1 MKLIYTDIHQDLTA
15 ILTKE
20 ALSLSA
26 DGRRVFYIAPN
37 SLSFEK
43 ERQVLTYLPEG
54 ASFDILVTR
63 FSQMVRYVTLNG
75 LKQQKTLDDT
85 GLVMLFYR
93 ALANLP
99 ENSLKVYGQL
109 SQSIDFLQQLVE
121 LHKEL
126 QSAGMSAADL
136 TELDAPEKAED
147 LQTIFQAFYQLFNQ
161 QDYQEESKVSF
172 LIRQIQSGE
181 LGDDLKRIALVI
193 DGFTR
198 FSIEE
203 ENLVKAL
210 EAAGVPVVIGTY
222 ASQKAYKASQSS
234 GGLYQ
239 AGVDF
244 LRDLAQIFAVKP
256 DYVISEEVSTNPRLM
271 ELSQQFQSCYDFTLL
286 ENSLSNEAKETV
298 SLWEVISLKE
308 EVVHVAKQIRAALEK
323 GYRYK
328 DILVLLGDV
337 DSYRLHIGKLFDQY
351 EIPYYFGR
359 AEAMSQ
365 HPLVNVI
372 DSLWR
377 LKRYHYQAEDL
388 VNLLKTGLYGQ
399 ARQDEIDRLEHYI
412 HYAQL
417 KGASQF
423 GKPFRI
429 NPKGKYD
436 LERLNELKES
446 LIDPV
451 LTLLQARPQTGQ
463 AFLEQLNLFLETGR
477 VSNNLAEM
485 AQEAG
490 SQALE
495 EAEQVW
501 QVFSNSLVQFYEIFG
516 DQILKVE
523 EALSLIRAGLLGAHF
538 RAVPATVDV
547 VTVKSYDLITPAAN
561 RLVFAIGL
569 TQRHFP
575 KLSKNSSLLSDEERL
590 RINEKVGRRLLDI
603 SSQEQGKRNHFTALS
618 LLHSAT
624 DHLVLSYP
632 QLFNETDEVISPYL
646 SQLEA
651 LGLPKIIKGRASF
664 DMDLADIG
672 NYKGLLSQVIEL
684 NRQDLPEVVTEA
696 QETFWA
702 VAVRYLRQKLA
713 KEGLSLPQISPSLET
728 QPLKKETLDYLYP
741 KNQPLRLSA
750 SSLTDYYNSQ
760 YKYFLKHVLG
770 LQEIETILPDAR
782 IHGTFLHQVFE
793 EILRD
798 QSPVDFDT
806 KVSRALE
813 KTGREEVFRQVYEVS
828 AETAFTHEMLE
839 DIARSTA
846 RVLRDDHLVDTIA
859 EEAGFEARLAG
870 SGEQPI
876 SLVGKIDRIDRLK
889 ASETIGVID
898 YKSSAQT
905 FQLGRFF
912 NGLSPQLMTYL
923 LAMTKQDKA
932 VSLDQIFGA
941 VYLHMTDPVVDL
953 QNVKTLE
960 ELPKLRR
967 DLLQFKGLFVEEA
980 SQGLTSQYGKTSAN
994 TYSQN
999 ELDLLLRFT
1008 DWLYSRAAKGI
1019 ATGHFAI
1026 NPYSEDGRSVAGDQY
1041 NSITHFEADLHL
1053 GQARKLAKL
1062 GRKKEDWLDKIS
1074 QILE

>member
-1 MKLIYTDIHQDLTA
+1 MRLIYTDIYQDLTA

-20 ALSLSA
+20 ALALSA
-26 DGRRVFYIAPN
+26 EGRRVFYIAPN

-43 ERQVLTYLPEG
+43 ERQVLTYLPQG
-54 ASFDILVTR
+54 ASFDLLVTR
-63 FSQMVRYVTLNG
+63 FGQMVRYFTLNG
-75 LKQQKTLDDT
+75 LDKQKKLDDT

-93 ALANLP
+93 TLTNLP
-99 ENSLKVYGQL
+99 ENSLKVYGPL
-109 SQSIDFLQQLVE
+109 SQSMDFLQELVD

-126 QSAGMSAADL
+126 QAAGMHVSDL
-136 TELDAPEKAED
+136 TDLDSPEKTED
-147 LQTIFQAFYQLFNQ
+147 LQTIFQAFYQLLQ
-161 QDYQEESKVSF
+161 QEDYQEESKVRF
-172 LIRQIQSGE
+172 LIGQIQSGDLAE
-181 LGDDLKRIALVI
+181 DLKKIAVVI

-198 FSIEE
+198 FSLEE
-203 ENLVKAL
+203 ENLIKAL
-210 EAAGVPVVIGTY
+210 DAAGVPVVLGTY
-222 ASQKAYKASQSS
+222 ASPKAYKSPHGS
-234 GGLYQ
+234 GLYQ

-244 LRDLAQIFAVKP
+244 LRDLAQTFAVRP
-256 DYVISEEVSTNPRLM
+256 DYVMAEGASVNPKLM
-271 ELSQQFQSCYDFTLL
+271 ELSQHFQSCYDFSLL
-286 ENSLSNEAKETV
+286 EKPLSDQAKEAV
-298 SLWEVISLKE
+298 SLWEVVSLKE
-308 EVVHVAKQIRAALEK
+308 EVTHVAKQIRAALEQ

-337 DSYRLHIGKLFDQY
+337 DTYRLHIGKLFDQY

-399 ARQDEIDRLEHYI
+399 ASQDEIDRLEHYI

-417 KGASQF
+417 KGISQF

-436 LERLNELKES
+436 LERLNQLKEA
-446 LIDPV
+446 LIDPI
-451 LTLLQARPQTGQ
+451 LTFLQAKPQTGQ
-463 AFLEQLNLFLETGR
+463 AFLQHLKEFLEFGQ
-477 VSNNLAEM
+477 VSKNLAAM

-490 SQALE
+490 SQELE

-501 QVFSNSLVQFYEIFG
+501 QVFSNSLMQFYEIFG
-516 DQILKVE
+516 DQVLKVE
-523 EALSLIRAGLLGAHF
+523 EALSLIRSGLVGAQF

-561 RLVFAIGL
+561 RLVFAIGM
-569 TQRHFP
+569 TQGNFP
-575 KLSKNSSLLSDEERL
+575 KLSKNTSLLSDQERL
-590 RINEKVGRRLLDI
+590 RINEKAGQRLLDI

-618 LLHSAT
+618 LLHSAK

-651 LGLPKIIKGRASF
+651 LGLPKVIKGRASF
-664 DMDLADIG
+664 DTDLADIG
-672 NYKGLLSQVIEL
+672 NYKGLLSRVIEL
-684 NRQDLPEVVTEA
+684 NRQDLPEALSEEE
-696 QETFWA
+696 ETFWS

-713 KEGLSLPQISPSLET
+713 KEGISLPQISPSLDT
-728 QPLKKETLDYLYP
+728 QPLKEDTLNRLYP
-741 KNQPLRLSA
+741 KGQPLRLSA

-770 LQEIETILPDAR
+770 LQEIETIQPDAR

-806 KVSRALE
+806 KVNRALE
-813 KTGREEVFRQVYEVS
+813 RTGREEAFRQLYQAS
-828 AETAFTHEMLE
+828 GETAFTQEMLG
-839 DIARSTA
+839 DIARATA
-846 RVLRDDHLVDTIA
+846 RVLRDDQLVETIA
-859 EEAGFEARLAG
+859 EEAGFEAGLARAG
-870 SGEQPI
+870 SQPI

-889 ASETIGVID
+889 ASDAVGVID

-923 LAMTKQDKA
+923 LAMTKQEKS

-953 QNVKTLE
+953 QKVKILE
-960 ELPKLRR
+960 DLPKLRR
-967 DLLQFKGLFVEEA
+967 DSLQFKGLFVEET

-994 TYSQN
+994 TYSQQD
-999 ELDLLLRFT
+999 LGLLLQFT
-1008 DWLYSRAAKGI
+1008 DWLYSRAAEGI
-1019 ATGHFAI
+1019 LSGHFAI
-1026 NPYSEDGRSVAGDQY
+1026 NPYTEDGRTVAGDQF

-1053 GQARKLAKL
+1053 GQARRLAKL
-1062 GRKKEDWLDKIS
+1062 GRKKEDWLDRMS
-1074 QILE
+1074 QMLD